1 MKLEVIG
8 QELEI
13 LPETL
18 GTYQHLRYI
27 NLSNNKLSNVEVLW
41 EIPHILKLELQK
53 NSISSLE
60 VFDRTN
66 VLLFLQHLN
75 LKNNQI
81 KQLTS
86 IQLPRLE
93 QLLLAGNKIEKVVD
107 FYHHENLQLLEV
119 RNNKLTS
126 LQGIADLPALK
137 ELYAAD
143 NEISSIE
150 GLKNLPSLTKLHL
163 RKNKISKF
171 TSETVPNLPALQ
183 YLNLRENDIPDGK
196 SLASLSALKKL
207 SYLNI
212 AGTPLT
218 EELTDAT
225 KKEVLIYLNSLS
237 VVNKEEVTTEERE
250 EAANESIERR
260 RLEEEA
266 RLEAERAAKEAADA
280 KEEKVEDDD

>member
-27 NLSNNKLSNVEVLW
+27 NLSDNKLSNVEVLW

-53 NSISSLE
+53 NSITSLE

-75 LKNNQI
+75 LKNNRI
-81 KQLTS
+81 KQLSS

-93 QLLLAGNKIEKVVD
+93 QLLLAGNQIEKVVD
-107 FYHHENLQLLEV
+107 FSHHENLQLLEL

-126 LQGIADLPALK
+126 LQGIANLPALK

-143 NEISSIE
+143 NKISSIE

-183 YLNLRENDIPDGK
+183 YLNLRENDIPDAK

-212 AGTPLT
+212 AATPLT
-218 EELTDAT
+218 EEQADAT

-237 VVNKEEVTTEERE
+237 VVNKEEVTTEDRE
-250 EAANESIERR
+250 EAANDAIERR

-280 KEEKVEDDD
+280 GEEKVEDDD